1 MANFVQAI
9 RLNKLPVVGLV
20 PEKSGTAPSAPV
32 TGQLWCDTSVTPNVV
47 RFYDGTTWQP
57 WVQIG
62 TTAGTAADAST
73 VVLKA
78 NNLSDLAN
86 ITTARTN
93 LGLGTAAT
101 TNTGT
106 GATNTILGS
115 DARLSDTRTPTA
127 GSVVDASVAAGAAIA
142 ESKLALATD
151 AAAGVGSRRTLS
163 ITSTTAAMPG
173 GTRLD
178 QIATSNPATAPVD
191 FNSQRGI
198 NVGAPVNPNDVARL
212 IDVQNSAAGID
223 SKPSVRLL
231 ATTQRA
237 LTGLA
242 AIDGVTPV
250 AGDRILLAGQTA
262 PAENGVY
269 IAAAGAWARA
279 GDSINPNSTW
289 FVEEGTANHDTVW
302 WVTTDG
308 AIVVGTTALVIS
320 QFSGGATYTAGT
332 GIALSAGQISI
343 SGTYAGQAS
352 ITTVGT
358 LVAGALG
365 AGFTTI
371 TVAQGGTGAT
381 TAAAARTN
389 LGAPQLG
396 YAATL
401 GAVAAG
407 TPLTVTHN
415 LGTQDVIA
423 QVRDAS
429 TNEYVYLD
437 VINAS
442 ANTVTIT
449 AGVAYGANALRI
461 VVIPVA

>member
-1 MANFVQAI
+1 MPNFVQAVKLN
-9 RLNKLPVVGLV
+9 RLPITGIV
-20 PEKSGTAPSAPV
+20 PEKAGTAPSTPV
-32 TGQLWCDTSVTPNVV
+32 SGQLWTDTSVSPNLV
-47 RFYDGTTWQP
+47 RYYDGTTWQP
-57 WVQIG
+57 WVLIG
-62 TTAGTAADAST
+62 TVAGTAADAAT
-73 VVLKA
+73 VLLKA
-78 NNLSDLAN
+78 SNLSDLAN
-86 ITTARTN
+86 AGTARTN

-106 GATNTILGS
+106 GAANTILGN
-115 DARLSDTRTPTA
+115 DARLTDTRTPTA

-151 AAAGVGSRRTLS
+151 AAAGTGSRRTLS
-163 ITSTTAAMPG
+163 ITSATAAMPG

-178 QIATSNPATAPVD
+178 QIATSNPASASID
-191 FNSQRGI
+191 ANSQKII
-198 NVGAPVNPNDVARL
+198 NLAAPTGANDAARL
-212 IDVQNSAAGID
+212 VDVQNSAAGID

-231 ATTQRA
+231 STAQRA
-237 LTGLA
+237 LTGLT

-262 PAENGVY
+262 PAENGSWV
-269 IAAAGAWARA
+269 AAAGAWARTT
-279 GDSINPNSTW
+279 DSINPNSTW
-289 FVEEGTANHDTVW
+289 FVEEGTTYHDTAW

-308 AIVVGTTALVIS
+308 AIVVGTTGLVIS
-320 QFSGGATYTAGT
+320 QWSGAAAYIGGT
-332 GIALSAGQISI
+332 GITVTGQTIAVSAA
-343 SGTYAGQAS
+343 YAGQTS
-352 ITTVGT
+352 IVTVGT
-358 LVAGALG
+358 VTTGTWNAGL
-365 AGFTTI
+365 I
-371 TVAQGGTGAT
+371 PVLYGGTGAS
-381 TAAAARTN
+381 TAATARTN
-389 LGAPQLG
+389 LGAPQQG

-401 GAVAAG
+401 GAVTAG

-449 AGVAYGANALRI
+449 SGIAYAANALRI
-461 VVIPVA
+461 VVLPVA